1 MIRADELLRNAD
13 LASVRVC
20 VRVYVR
26 TRSVGRSLDPL
37 PWRFFCFCCCFFFFV
52 FLRRARRVNDTR
64 PEQIPNGSLRAF
76 HFPAVRAV
84 SLLSPSSLSPLR
96 PPPASPARRPR
107 RSYAPSRR
115 FVPVHAHPATTITS
129 SIFIQERTSS
139 RAEKLYETARTGG
152 FVYFDRVR
160 IGDVSAIDESFFP
173 RSINLTF
180 PKFLRSTFQIMCIKL
195 NNFGI
200 LKKGRNI

>member
-13 LASVRVC
+13 LARVRVC
-20 VRVYVR
+20 VRVY
-26 TRSVGRSLDPL
+26 VGRSLDPL

-76 HFPAVRAV
+76 HFPAVRAA
-84 SLLSPSSLSPLR
+84 SLSPSLSPLR

-139 RAEKLYETARTGG
+139 RAESYTRQREREVSFTSIVLESETLGR
-152 FVYFDRVR
+152 
-160 IGDVSAIDESFFP
+160 SMNPSF
-173 RSINLTF
+173 REVLI
-180 PKFLRSTFQIMCIKL
+180 
-195 NNFGI
+195 
-200 LKKGRNI
+200 